1 MDTQTYK
8 DKPVPIAG
16 HSMTMKQN
24 FCASSN
30 ELHFRLM
37 GYKIRARY
45 KNNLP
50 SAGISPSVLRKGL
63 IINEYHKVYSL
74 EKSK

>member
-1 MDTQTYK
+1 
-8 DKPVPIAG
+8 
-16 HSMTMKQN
+16 MTMKQN
-24 FCASSN
+24 FCASST

-37 GYKIRARY
+37 GYKIRARD

-50 SAGISPSVLRKGL
+50 SAGISPSVLH